1 MWKWSFGHWSF
12 IGHPEATSELVS
24 NFDSSARRAGTA
36 VVYIHDGDAMTH
48 STEALV
54 TRSRTGDR
62 AAFEL
67 LVRATARW
75 VFAQIYLETA
85 DAHRAE
91 DLVQETFLRA
101 WRKLGS
107 LADAKS
113 FRPWVASIA
122 RGVVL
127 DSAKR
132 DLRKKRGGGAMQEQ
146 QSLLT
151 LADTNPTP
159 PESAEQLEQRQRM
172 LSMLRGLPEQYREVL
187 SLRYLAGAD
196 YDTIATQLALSNGS
210 LRGLLNR
217 GMKMLR
223 ERMNET

>member
-1 MWKWSFGHWSF
+1 M
-12 IGHPEATSELVS
+12 T
-24 NFDSSARRAGTA
+24 
-36 VVYIHDGDAMTH
+36 DG
-48 STEALV
+48 TEALV
-54 TRSRTGDR
+54 IRSRTGDR

-75 VFAQIYLETA
+75 LFAQIYLQTS

-91 DLVQETFLRA
+91 DLVQETYLRA

-113 FRPWVASIA
+113 FRPWLASIA
-122 RGVVL
+122 RGTVL
-127 DSAKR
+127 DSVKR
-132 DLRKKRGGGAMQEQ
+132 ETRKKRGGGAKQDQ
-146 QSLLT
+146 HSLLT
-151 LADTNPTP
+151 LTDTNPTP
-159 PESAEQLEQRQRM
+159 PESIEQTEQRQRM
-172 LSMLRGLPEQYREVL
+172 LSMLKDLPEEYREVL

-223 ERMNET
+223 EKMNNRDTQ